1 MASFDRYIRFMVGKE
16 NVGVN
21 SDIYNDVGSL
31 KINKP
36 DIPFRKS
43 RGFEVSNN
51 LRMSIE
57 IKRTDSSTVNNCTLK
72 IWNLSEQ
79 TMELIMNNVDNVGI
93 VQAGYLYG
101 VISVIFV
108 GDIVYAVPTLE
119 GPDVILE
126 INLAEGYKMFRN
138 TTATLSYSKT
148 TSLKKIL
155 SDVVLSFQ
163 DVKSN
168 LNSVEIPDTKYESY
182 SVSGNSKDILDK
194 LLEQT
199 DVTWFFQDDRIV
211 FTNVMPSMGTPYP
224 FMSNN
229 PLTSQIRP
237 REQSFY
243 NGKGYYELSEDTGLI
258 GSPKAYYDKDGQ
270 NSGGKI
276 KQQNDGVIKLEVDT
290 LLFPNARIGNFIILK
305 SKYNFNKTYNNLFV
319 IKSLTHLADNC
330 DGDFMTRMEIHSV
343 NE

>member
-1 MASFDRYIRFMVGKE
+1 
-16 NVGVN
+16 
-21 SDIYNDVGSL
+21 
-31 KINKP
+31 
-36 DIPFRKS
+36 
-43 RGFEVSNN
+43 
-51 LRMSIE
+51 
-57 IKRTDSSTVNNCTLK
+57 
-72 IWNLSEQ
+72 
-79 TMELIMNNVDNVGI
+79 MNNTDNIGI
-93 VQAGYLYG
+93 IHAGYLYG
-101 VISVIFV
+101 AISVIFV

-138 TTATLSYSKT
+138 TTATLSYSKK

-155 SDVVLSFQ
+155 GDIVLSFQ

-168 LNSVEIPDTKYESY
+168 INSVEIPDTTFESY
-182 SVSGNSKDILDK
+182 SISGNSKELLDQLTKSTDI
-194 LLEQT
+194 
-199 DVTWFFQDDRIV
+199 TWFFQDDRII
-211 FTNVMPSMGTPYP
+211 FTNVMPQIGSPYP

-237 REQSFY
+237 IEQSFV
-243 NGKGYYELSEDTGLI
+243 NGKIYYELSEDTGLI

-319 IKSLTHLADNC
+319 IKSLTHLADNS
-330 DGDFMTRMEIHSV
+330 DGDFATRMEIHSV
-343 NE
+343 NEWHNK